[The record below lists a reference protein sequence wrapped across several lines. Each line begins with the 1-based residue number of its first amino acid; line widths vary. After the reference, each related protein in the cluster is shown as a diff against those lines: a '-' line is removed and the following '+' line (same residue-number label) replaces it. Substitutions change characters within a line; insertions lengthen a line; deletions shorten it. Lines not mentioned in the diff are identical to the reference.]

1 MSRGPRLSAESVPE
15 PLLPSPRQRR
25 ELPRSKVP
33 SVDECVPRSGRLRGH
48 ERESARHL
56 GAVLPPHLGFRRSLF
71 AFADRLRGQR
81 QADARLR
88 YSGAGLPVPP
98 FVPDLSIRSSWQGG
112 GASLNRLLQSLVPIR
127 EHNLRI
133 VRLPADSISSIDRRF
148 SAGRPSSSSC
158 WGRSPSPISP
168 CCHRA
173 AATESGAGR
182 RFRVR
187 QQSPRAFG
195 AFAPRS
201 LELHCY
207 PDCDV
212 EHTPLVAERVVRAG
226 AGASCPDRRDEV
238 VVIACPERDP
248 LCRHEDRLRSSLP
261 TPLNVLAR
269 LPRLFKAPEPQDV
282 RLISPREGR
291 YQPFTRGAFHP

>member
-1 MSRGPRLSAESVPE
+1 MRPSFGPLARPRARIRPPPRRGFATAPRLPA
-15 PLLPSPRQRR
+15 L
-25 ELPRSKVP
+25 
-33 SVDECVPRSGRLRGH
+33 
-48 ERESARHL
+48 
-56 GAVLPPHLGFRRSLF
+56 LF
-71 AFADRLRGQR
+71 AFAYRLRGKR

-88 YSGAGLPVPP
+88 YSGAGLPVSALRPGP
-98 FVPDLSIRSSWQGG
+98 FDPSLTAGG
-112 GASLNRLLQSLVPIR
+112 WSVALRLLQSLVPIR

-133 VRLPADSISSIDRRF
+133 ARLPADSISSIDRRF

-187 QQSPRAFG
+187 QQSPRAFS

-212 EHTPLVAERVVRAG
+212 EHTPLVAEHVVRAE

-238 VVIACPERDP
+238 VVFACPERDP
-248 LCRHEDRLRSSLP
+248 LRRREDRLRPSLP

-269 LPRLFKAPEPQDV
+269 LLRLFKAPEPQDV